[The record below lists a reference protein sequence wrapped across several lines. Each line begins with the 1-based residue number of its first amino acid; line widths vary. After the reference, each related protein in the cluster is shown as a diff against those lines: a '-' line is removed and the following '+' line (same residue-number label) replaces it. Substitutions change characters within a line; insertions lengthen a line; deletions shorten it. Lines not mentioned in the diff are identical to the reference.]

1 MIKQYSIIS
10 KMQHYDLDAYRYFR
24 DAPSHEKH
32 ALVQTIKNTSLEL
45 LKKFIECIKYSK
57 KSTRLKEADMI
68 HEELK
73 YLWSLYY
80 ELGYL
85 GTKGTN
91 ETEKRKL
98 NDHRF
103 KVINQ
108 DLDEIGRM
116 LGGWIKSVNN
126 KDLKSGSSNITSDEM
141 IEEMLNA
148 K

>member
-1 MIKQYSIIS
+1 MSLNMIKQYSIIA

-45 LKKFIECIKYSK
+45 LKKFIECIKYTK
-57 KSTRLKEADMI
+57 KATRLKEADMI

-73 YLWSLYY
+73 YLWLLYY

-85 GTKGTN
+85 GTKGKDAS
-91 ETEKRKL
+91 EKRKL

-116 LGGWIKSVNN
+116 MGGWIKSVND
-126 KDLKSGSSNITSDEM
+126 KDLKTVSSDEM
-141 IEEMLNA
+141 IEKLLNE
-148 K
+148 